1 MKLLHTSDWHV
12 GKVLK
17 GVPRLQEQGTVLGG
31 LVDLARREAVD
42 LVVVAGDLYES
53 AVAPPEAQ
61 ALVWSTL
68 LALRDTGAAVVVVA
82 GNHDNAAHF
91 EALRPLAAAAG
102 ITVLG
107 RPRRPDEGGVVDVT
121 TAGGEAVKVAA
132 LPFLS
137 QRYVVRAAQLMGD
150 NAAQHAGTYA
160 ERCRLLLAGLCTGFG
175 AGTVNVVVAHAMVR
189 GGRLGGGERDAQTIE
204 DYYVDPT
211 AFPASA
217 HYVALGH
224 LHRTQQLPGA
234 APIWYSGSPI
244 QVDFGEGGDD
254 KHALVV
260 EATAGA
266 PAVVRPVRLDH
277 VRRLKTLEG
286 TLAELRGQAGG
297 VGDALL
303 RVVVAEPA
311 RAGLADDV
319 RELLPNAVDVR
330 IAAPAVAGDA
340 VPSRT
345 GLSPHELFA
354 AYLSA
359 EGVDDDRVTRLF
371 ARLLDES
378 WEPHLP
384 PPRQSWESHL
394 PPTGR
399 STGGA

>member
-1 MKLLHTSDWHV
+1 MKLLHTSDWHT

-17 GVPRLQEQGTVLGG
+17 GIPRLDEQRAVLTGIVG
-31 LVDLARREAVD
+31 LARREAVD

-53 AVAPPEAQ
+53 AVAPPDAV

-68 LALRDTGAAVVVVA
+68 LDLRDTGAEVVVIA

-102 ITVLG
+102 ISVLG
-107 RPRRPDEGGVVDVT
+107 RVRRPDDGGVVELT
-121 TAGGEAVKVAA
+121 TGGGERVKVAA

-137 QRYVVRAAQLMGD
+137 QRYVVRAAQLMSGH
-150 NAAQHAGTYA
+150 AAEHAGSYA
-160 ERCRLLLAGLCTGFG
+160 DRCRLLLDGLCAGF
-175 AGTVNVVVAHAMVR
+175 AADTVNLVVAHAMVR

-211 AFPASA
+211 AFPGTA

-254 KHALVV
+254 KHAVIV
-260 EATAGA
+260 EAQAGR
-266 PAVVRPVRLDH
+266 PAEVRPVRLDN
-277 VRRLKTLEG
+277 VRRLRTLEG
-286 TLAELRGQAGG
+286 TLAELRASAGG
-297 VGDALL
+297 TGDDLL
-303 RVVVAEPA
+303 RVVVNEPA

-319 RELLPNAVDVR
+319 RELLPNAVDIR
-330 IAAPAVAGDA
+330 IAAPASDTEPE
-340 VPSRT
+340 VPSRA
-345 GLSPHELFA
+345 GLTPHQLFA
-354 AYLSA
+354 NYLQSQ
-359 EGVDDDRVTRLF
+359 GVSDHRVEQLF

-378 WEPHLP
+378 GEPHLP
-384 PPRQSWESHL
+384 PP
-394 PPTGR
+394 GR
-399 STGGA
+399 SGGAT

>member
-1 MKLLHTSDWHV
+1 VKLLHTSDWHV

-17 GVPRLQEQGTVLGG
+17 GVARLDEQRAVLGG
-31 LVDLARREAVD
+31 LVGLARREAVD

-68 LALRDTGAAVVVVA
+68 LDLRATGAEVVVIA
-82 GNHDNAAHF
+82 GNHDNAAQF
-91 EALRPLAAAAG
+91 EALRPLAAAGG

-107 RPRRPDEGGVVDVT
+107 RVRRPDDGGVIDMT
-121 TAGGEAVKVAA
+121 TGAGERVKVAA

-137 QRYVVRAAQLMGD
+137 QRYVVRAVQLMAD
-150 NAAQHAGTYA
+150 NAAQHAGSYA
-160 ERCRLLLAGLCTGFG
+160 DRCRLLLDGLCAVFG
-175 AGTVNVVVAHAMVR
+175 ADTVNIVVAHAMVR

-211 AFPASA
+211 AFPGSA

-224 LHRTQQLPGA
+224 LHRTQALPGA

-254 KHALVV
+254 KHAIVV

-266 PAVVRPVRLDH
+266 PAVVRPVPLDH
-277 VRRLKTLEG
+277 VRRLRTLEG
-286 TLAELRGQAGG
+286 TLAELRVKAGG
-297 VGDALL
+297 VGDDLL
-303 RVVVAEPA
+303 RVVVKEPA

-319 RELLPNAVDVR
+319 RELLPNAVDIR
-330 IAAPAVAGDA
+330 IAASEVLDEPG
-340 VPSRT
+340 PSRA

-354 AYLSA
+354 AYLASQ
-359 EGVDDDRVTRLF
+359 GVDDDRVVRLF
-371 ARLLDES
+371 ARLLDEAV
-378 WEPHLP
+378 
-384 PPRQSWESHL
+384 
-394 PPTGR
+394 
-399 STGGA
+399 GGAGA